1 MTVTFAE
8 LEAKIRAYAEL
19 LPDFVYTLDPKPDS
33 WSTSCKYE
41 ADERNP
47 LGCIVGAA
55 ARELWPETNGFDGRT
70 GSAGSHIHTAMRDG
84 LIEGSDD
91 DRVRVLDWV
100 NAVQVRQDGGES
112 WGQAVLSADAE
123 RERRFY

>member
-19 LPDFVYTLDPKPDS
+19 LPDFVYTLDPKPES

-55 ARELWPETNGFDGRT
+55 ARELWPETNGFDNRM
-70 GSAGSHIHTAMRDG
+70 GSVHIRVSEAINDN
-84 LIEGSDD
+84 LIEGSEDERD
-91 DRVRVLDWV
+91 LVLAWAAD
-100 NAVQVRQDGGES
+100 VQGRQDDGES
-112 WGQAVLSADAE
+112 WSEAVGFADAM
-123 RERRFY
+123 RA